1 MLGTVIIGIVIV
13 GLAVAAVTFTFWHE
27 GQGPHFPRRRH

>member
-13 GLAVAAVTFTFWHE
+13 GLAVAAVAFTFWHE
-27 GQGPHFPRRRH
+27 GQGPRFRRRRH